1 MAKIDKVLEQ
11 AKAHFEPGEEAISTV
26 LGAYETKIMG
36 RDSVRNGIFVATN
49 KRLVFFAKKLTGFD
63 LEIFPYKNISSIEMG
78 KNLMGHHISFFT
90 SGNKASMKWISVGN
104 VQKFVKA
111 VKGMIASAAS
121 SSDKQASTAPMDL
134 LEKLG
139 KLREAGVV
147 TEKEFELKKAE
158 ILARL

>member
-1 MAKIDKVLEQ
+1 
-11 AKAHFEPGEEAISTV
+11 
-26 LGAYETKIMG
+26 
-36 RDSVRNGIFVATN
+36 
-49 KRLVFFAKKLTGFD
+49 
-63 LEIFPYKNISSIEMG
+63 
-78 KNLMGHHISFFT
+78 
-90 SGNKASMKWISVGN
+90 MKWISVGN